1 MSFGNNPNFDQ
12 SREILPSQSAKIEVI
27 GVGGGGSNA
36 VNRMINSDLEGVSFR
51 VLNTDAQALLQS
63 SAESRVQLGQ
73 NLTRGLGAGGNPS
86 IGQKAA
92 EESKEELQQALER
105 SDLVFIAAGM
115 GGGTGTGA
123 APVVAEVAK
132 QSGALTVGIVTKPF
146 SFEGKRRMRQAEE
159 GIARLAENVDTLI
172 VIPNDRLKDVIA
184 GAPLQ
189 EAFRNADDVLR
200 MGVIGISDII
210 TCPGLVNVDFA
221 DVRSVMTEAGTALL
235 GIGIGSGRSRAIEA
249 AQAAMNSPLL
259 EAARIDGAKGCVIN
273 ITGGKDM
280 TLEDMTSASEIIYD
294 VVDQEANI
302 IVGAVVDEAMEGE
315 IQVTVIA
322 SGFETTQPLNQQ
334 RIKNRLSN
342 QPLYNYSDNKESGA
356 SIPEF
361 LRLRQNKKNIFN
373 GKIMEIEGL
382 PNLKLEQA
390 FELTD
395 ATAER
400 SCAGSTILLSQETV
414 QEYLKS
420 NICLLEKMIEGNYED
435 SKSISRRINDMEN
448 WFKKPSFIQPDLNAQ
463 YEEIIEI
470 DLAKVTQ
477 PIVACPNDPDNV
489 IEITDVA
496 NTNIDEVFIG
506 SCMTNIGHYRAA
518 AKVLEGVQNLKAKLW
533 ICPPTKMDEETLKAE
548 GYYKIFED
556 CGARLELPGC
566 SLCMGNQARVD
577 EGSVVFSTSTRNFD
591 NRLGKNAQVF
601 LGSAELAAVCA
612 LLGKIPTLEEY
623 QDITKNKINPYSD
636 ELYRYLQFDE
646 IQDFS
651 LSK

>member
-1 MSFGNNPNFDQ
+1 MHPILVLDSYLEMSYGNNPNFDQ
-12 SREILPSQSAKIEVI
+12 SGEILPSQNAKIEVI

-92 EESKEELQQALER
+92 EESREELQQALEG

-200 MGVIGISDII
+200 MGVKGISDII

-235 GIGIGSGRSRAIEA
+235 GIGIGSGRSRALEA
-249 AQAAMNSPLL
+249 AQAAMASPLL

-322 SGFETTQPLNQQ
+322 TGFETNQPLNQQ

-342 QPLYNYSDNKESGA
+342 QPLYNLSDNKEPGA
-356 SIPEF
+356 NIPEF
-361 LRLRQNKKNIFN
+361 LRLRQNKK
-373 GKIMEIEGL
+373 
-382 PNLKLEQA
+382 
-390 FELTD
+390 D
-395 ATAER
+395 
-400 SCAGSTILLSQETV
+400 
-414 QEYLKS
+414 
-420 NICLLEKMIEGNYED
+420 
-435 SKSISRRINDMEN
+435 IN
-448 WFKKPSFIQPDLNAQ
+448 
-463 YEEIIEI
+463 
-470 DLAKVTQ
+470 
-477 PIVACPNDPDNV
+477 
-489 IEITDVA
+489 
-496 NTNIDEVFIG
+496 
-506 SCMTNIGHYRAA
+506 
-518 AKVLEGVQNLKAKLW
+518 
-533 ICPPTKMDEETLKAE
+533 
-548 GYYKIFED
+548 
-556 CGARLELPGC
+556 
-566 SLCMGNQARVD
+566 
-577 EGSVVFSTSTRNFD
+577 
-591 NRLGKNAQVF
+591 
-601 LGSAELAAVCA
+601 
-612 LLGKIPTLEEY
+612 
-623 QDITKNKINPYSD
+623 
-636 ELYRYLQFDE
+636 
-646 IQDFS
+646 
-651 LSK
+651 

>member
-1 MSFGNNPNFDQ
+1 MAFKTKYLLNKYFKDFPQQFPTYELSEFIMHPILVLHPYLEMSFGNNPNFDQ
-12 SREILPSQSAKIEVI
+12 SREILPSQNAKIEVI

-63 SAESRVQLGQ
+63 SAQSRVQLGQ

-92 EESKEELQQALER
+92 EESKEELQQALEG

-200 MGVIGISDII
+200 MGVKGISDII

-235 GIGIGSGRSRAIEA
+235 GIGIGSGRSRALEA

-322 SGFETTQPLNQQ
+322 TGFETNQPLKQQ

-342 QPLYNYSDNKESGA
+342 QPLYNISENKDSGA

-361 LRLRQNKKNIFN
+361 LRLRQNKK
-373 GKIMEIEGL
+373 
-382 PNLKLEQA
+382 
-390 FELTD
+390 D
-395 ATAER
+395 
-400 SCAGSTILLSQETV
+400 
-414 QEYLKS
+414 
-420 NICLLEKMIEGNYED
+420 
-435 SKSISRRINDMEN
+435 
-448 WFKKPSFIQPDLNAQ
+448 
-463 YEEIIEI
+463 I
-470 DLAKVTQ
+470 D
-477 PIVACPNDPDNV
+477 
-489 IEITDVA
+489 
-496 NTNIDEVFIG
+496 
-506 SCMTNIGHYRAA
+506 
-518 AKVLEGVQNLKAKLW
+518 
-533 ICPPTKMDEETLKAE
+533 
-548 GYYKIFED
+548 
-556 CGARLELPGC
+556 
-566 SLCMGNQARVD
+566 
-577 EGSVVFSTSTRNFD
+577 
-591 NRLGKNAQVF
+591 
-601 LGSAELAAVCA
+601 
-612 LLGKIPTLEEY
+612 
-623 QDITKNKINPYSD
+623 
-636 ELYRYLQFDE
+636 
-646 IQDFS
+646 
-651 LSK
+651 

>member
-12 SREILPSQSAKIEVI
+12 SKDILPSQNAKIEVI

-36 VNRMINSDLEGVSFR
+36 VNRMIDSDLEGVSFR

-63 SAESRVQLGQ
+63 SADRRVQLGQ

-92 EESKEELQQALER
+92 EESKDELQQTLEG

-200 MGVIGISDII
+200 MGVKGISDII

-235 GIGIGSGRSRAIEA
+235 GIGIGSGRSRALEA

-294 VVDQEANI
+294 VVDPEANI
-302 IVGAVVDEAMEGE
+302 IVGAVIDESMEGE

-322 SGFETTQPLNQQ
+322 TGFETNQPLKQQ

-342 QPLYNYSDNKESGA
+342 QPLYNISDNKDKGTN
-356 SIPEF
+356 IPEF
-361 LRLRQNKKNIFN
+361 LRLRQNKKD
-373 GKIMEIEGL
+373 IE
-382 PNLKLEQA
+382 
-390 FELTD
+390 
-395 ATAER
+395 
-400 SCAGSTILLSQETV
+400 
-414 QEYLKS
+414 
-420 NICLLEKMIEGNYED
+420 
-435 SKSISRRINDMEN
+435 
-448 WFKKPSFIQPDLNAQ
+448 
-463 YEEIIEI
+463 
-470 DLAKVTQ
+470 
-477 PIVACPNDPDNV
+477 
-489 IEITDVA
+489 
-496 NTNIDEVFIG
+496 
-506 SCMTNIGHYRAA
+506 
-518 AKVLEGVQNLKAKLW
+518 
-533 ICPPTKMDEETLKAE
+533 
-548 GYYKIFED
+548 
-556 CGARLELPGC
+556 
-566 SLCMGNQARVD
+566 
-577 EGSVVFSTSTRNFD
+577 
-591 NRLGKNAQVF
+591 
-601 LGSAELAAVCA
+601 
-612 LLGKIPTLEEY
+612 
-623 QDITKNKINPYSD
+623 
-636 ELYRYLQFDE
+636 
-646 IQDFS
+646 
-651 LSK
+651 

>member
-12 SREILPSQSAKIEVI
+12 SKDILPSQNAKIEVI

-36 VNRMINSDLEGVSFR
+36 VNRMIDSDLEGVSFR

-63 SAESRVQLGQ
+63 SADRRVQLGQ

-92 EESKEELQQALER
+92 EESKDELQQTLDG

-200 MGVIGISDII
+200 MGVKGISDII

-235 GIGIGSGRSRAIEA
+235 GIGIGSGRSRALEA

-294 VVDQEANI
+294 VVDPEANI
-302 IVGAVVDEAMEGE
+302 IVGAVVDDSMEGE

-322 SGFETTQPLNQQ
+322 TGFETNQPLKQQ

-342 QPLYNYSDNKESGA
+342 QPLYNISDNKDTGTN
-356 SIPEF
+356 IPEF
-361 LRLRQNKKNIFN
+361 LRLRQNKKD
-373 GKIMEIEGL
+373 IE
-382 PNLKLEQA
+382 
-390 FELTD
+390 
-395 ATAER
+395 
-400 SCAGSTILLSQETV
+400 
-414 QEYLKS
+414 
-420 NICLLEKMIEGNYED
+420 
-435 SKSISRRINDMEN
+435 
-448 WFKKPSFIQPDLNAQ
+448 
-463 YEEIIEI
+463 
-470 DLAKVTQ
+470 
-477 PIVACPNDPDNV
+477 
-489 IEITDVA
+489 
-496 NTNIDEVFIG
+496 
-506 SCMTNIGHYRAA
+506 
-518 AKVLEGVQNLKAKLW
+518 
-533 ICPPTKMDEETLKAE
+533 
-548 GYYKIFED
+548 
-556 CGARLELPGC
+556 
-566 SLCMGNQARVD
+566 
-577 EGSVVFSTSTRNFD
+577 
-591 NRLGKNAQVF
+591 
-601 LGSAELAAVCA
+601 
-612 LLGKIPTLEEY
+612 
-623 QDITKNKINPYSD
+623 
-636 ELYRYLQFDE
+636 
-646 IQDFS
+646 
-651 LSK
+651 

>member
-12 SREILPSQSAKIEVI
+12 SKDILPSQNAKIEVI

-36 VNRMINSDLEGVSFR
+36 VNRMIDSDLEGVSFR

-63 SAESRVQLGQ
+63 SADRRVQLGQ

-92 EESKEELQQALER
+92 EESKDELQQTLEG

-132 QSGALTVGIVTKPF
+132 QSGALTVGIVTKPC

-200 MGVIGISDII
+200 MGVKGISDII

-235 GIGIGSGRSRAIEA
+235 GIGIGSGRSRALEA

-294 VVDQEANI
+294 VVDPEANI
-302 IVGAVVDEAMEGE
+302 IVGAVIDESMEGE

-322 SGFETTQPLNQQ
+322 TGFETNQPLKQQ

-342 QPLYNYSDNKESGA
+342 QPLYNISDNKDTGTN
-356 SIPEF
+356 IPEF
-361 LRLRQNKKNIFN
+361 LRLRQNKKD
-373 GKIMEIEGL
+373 IE
-382 PNLKLEQA
+382 
-390 FELTD
+390 
-395 ATAER
+395 
-400 SCAGSTILLSQETV
+400 
-414 QEYLKS
+414 
-420 NICLLEKMIEGNYED
+420 
-435 SKSISRRINDMEN
+435 
-448 WFKKPSFIQPDLNAQ
+448 
-463 YEEIIEI
+463 
-470 DLAKVTQ
+470 
-477 PIVACPNDPDNV
+477 
-489 IEITDVA
+489 
-496 NTNIDEVFIG
+496 
-506 SCMTNIGHYRAA
+506 
-518 AKVLEGVQNLKAKLW
+518 
-533 ICPPTKMDEETLKAE
+533 
-548 GYYKIFED
+548 
-556 CGARLELPGC
+556 
-566 SLCMGNQARVD
+566 
-577 EGSVVFSTSTRNFD
+577 
-591 NRLGKNAQVF
+591 
-601 LGSAELAAVCA
+601 
-612 LLGKIPTLEEY
+612 
-623 QDITKNKINPYSD
+623 
-636 ELYRYLQFDE
+636 
-646 IQDFS
+646 
-651 LSK
+651 

>member
-12 SREILPSQSAKIEVI
+12 SKTILPSQNAKIEVI

-36 VNRMINSDLEGVSFR
+36 VNRMIDSDLEGVSFR

-63 SAESRVQLGQ
+63 SADRRVQLGQ

-92 EESKEELQQALER
+92 EESKDELQQTLEG

-200 MGVIGISDII
+200 MGVKGISDII

-235 GIGIGSGRSRAIEA
+235 GIGIGSGRSRALEA

-302 IVGAVVDEAMEGE
+302 IVGAVIDESMEGE

-322 SGFETTQPLNQQ
+322 TGFETNQTLKQ
-334 RIKNRLSN
+334 QGLKNRLTN
-342 QPLYNYSDNKESGA
+342 QPLYNISDNKDAGA
-356 SIPEF
+356 RIPEF
-361 LRLRQNKKNIFN
+361 LRLRQNKKD
-373 GKIMEIEGL
+373 IE
-382 PNLKLEQA
+382 
-390 FELTD
+390 
-395 ATAER
+395 
-400 SCAGSTILLSQETV
+400 
-414 QEYLKS
+414 
-420 NICLLEKMIEGNYED
+420 
-435 SKSISRRINDMEN
+435 
-448 WFKKPSFIQPDLNAQ
+448 
-463 YEEIIEI
+463 
-470 DLAKVTQ
+470 
-477 PIVACPNDPDNV
+477 
-489 IEITDVA
+489 
-496 NTNIDEVFIG
+496 
-506 SCMTNIGHYRAA
+506 
-518 AKVLEGVQNLKAKLW
+518 
-533 ICPPTKMDEETLKAE
+533 
-548 GYYKIFED
+548 
-556 CGARLELPGC
+556 
-566 SLCMGNQARVD
+566 
-577 EGSVVFSTSTRNFD
+577 
-591 NRLGKNAQVF
+591 
-601 LGSAELAAVCA
+601 
-612 LLGKIPTLEEY
+612 
-623 QDITKNKINPYSD
+623 
-636 ELYRYLQFDE
+636 
-646 IQDFS
+646 
-651 LSK
+651 